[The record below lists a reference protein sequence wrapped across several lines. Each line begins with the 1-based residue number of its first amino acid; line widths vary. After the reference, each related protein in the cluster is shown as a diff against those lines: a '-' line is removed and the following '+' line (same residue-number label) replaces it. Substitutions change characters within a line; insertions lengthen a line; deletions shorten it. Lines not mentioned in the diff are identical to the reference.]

1 LRKILARVLGFF
13 DKDRCQGDGF
23 GGCRMTRWRK
33 SAEEGSIYRT
43 K

>member
-1 LRKILARVLGFF
+1 LGDIFAGDLGLF
-13 DKDRCQGDGF
+13 NKYRRQGDGF

-33 SAEEGSIYRT
+33 SAEEGSIYRI